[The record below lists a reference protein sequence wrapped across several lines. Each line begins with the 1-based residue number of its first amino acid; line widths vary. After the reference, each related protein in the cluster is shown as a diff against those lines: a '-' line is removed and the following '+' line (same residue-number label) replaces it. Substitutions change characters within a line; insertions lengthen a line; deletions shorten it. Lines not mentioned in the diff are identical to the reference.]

1 MWILDPIF
9 FYTVSNAWN
18 CWIQGSP
25 NYIWENKLK
34 RVKTA
39 LKHWV
44 KNTKE
49 KDQEEKSRKI
59 KEIDDNRLAME
70 EGPTTNSLI
79 LKEQQDL
86 IDYQKILHEEEETWR
101 LKSRSL
107 WLNLGDRNMKFFQRQ
122 TKA

>member
-1 MWILDPIF
+1 M
-9 FYTVSNAWN
+9 T
-18 CWIQGSP
+18 
-25 NYIWENKLK
+25 LK
-34 RVKTA
+34 N
-39 LKHWV
+39 WV